1 MTRLGIVIVAL
12 SLCSAP
18 ALAKD
23 RSGPAVSPA
32 AVKGAFSQIGL
43 VEGAERPLDG
53 GRIRIERLRV
63 SSSGKWIVVRI
74 LPKRAD

>member
-1 MTRLGIVIVAL
+1 MTRLAIVLAVFAL
-12 SLCSAP
+12 WNAP